1 VKPWLIYTRVSTED
15 QAREGVSLDAQR
27 CSCESMAKA
36 LSLPVAEV
44 ITDAGISAKNMT
56 DRPGVTRVMAAIE
69 AGTVAGVIIYK
80 LDRLTRSRRDLED
93 LLDRLS
99 QTGAGLI
106 SVSEKLDT
114 SSAMGRFFVAM
125 LGSIAQW
132 ERETIAERVQGAM
145 DFRKTQ
151 GGFVGG
157 PVPAGLRAVGGPGQ
171 RVLEV
176 DPTWGQVVQRIW
188 PAIIGGKTL
197 RQVADMLI
205 EAKLPTGRTG
215 SRWQPTTVR
224 KVALNSRY
232 VGVLCTQEQ
241 LDQVRAALAARWS
254 PKQPGRPSQRVVA
267 HSLRPWML
275 SGLAVCGQ
283 CGGHLVGVTSSNASG
298 KVYHWYRCST
308 RTHHGRARCDAK
320 DLRAEPWEDA
330 VVLSLVRNAQEAG
343 KIVPALVEYAELAAK
358 GSEDAQLKRR
368 ELTLARDKAAVEI
381 SRLVELAA
389 TGGATAQALAKP
401 IAERQQALDA
411 IHVNLAGYEAELH
424 ARSMSTE
431 QTEQLLVMLRK
442 DIDRLPE
449 LPPEEQSLAVRMLVS
464 RVVLRPIDKQT
475 GEVDLSINLPRLLG
489 NREFVSQCRM
499 VVVGALRTTLEYT
512 DQVVLRAG

>member
-1 VKPWLIYTRVSTED
+1 
-15 QAREGVSLDAQR
+15 
-27 CSCESMAKA
+27 MAKA

-56 DRPGVTRVMAAIE
+56 DRPGVLRAMAAVE
-69 AGTVAGVIIYK
+69 GDRVAGVIIYK

-93 LLDRLS
+93 LLDRFA
-99 QTGAGLI
+99 QAGAGLI

-125 LGSIAQW
+125 LGGIAQW

-145 DFRKTQ
+145 DHRRIQ

-176 DPTWGQVVQRIW
+176 DPTWGPVVQRIW

-205 EAKLPTGRTG
+205 DAQLPTGRTG
-215 SRWQPTTVR
+215 SRWQGTTVR

-241 LDQVRAALAARWS
+241 LDATRAALASRWS
-254 PKQPGRPSQRVVA
+254 PQNPDRPSQRVVA

-275 SGLAVCGQ
+275 SGIAECGS
-283 CGGHLVGVTSSNASG
+283 CGGRRVGVTSSNASG
-298 KVYHWYRCST
+298 KVYHWYRCSA
-308 RTHHGRARCDAK
+308 RTHHGAARCTAK
-320 DLRAEPWEDA
+320 DLRAEPWEAA
-330 VVLSLVRNAQEAG
+330 VVQSLVRNAEEAG
-343 KIVPALVEYAELAAK
+343 QLAPRLLAYVDHVRRASAGVVKQRDDLVM
-358 GSEDAQLKRR
+358 
-368 ELTLARDKAAVEI
+368 ARDKAAAEI

-389 TGGATAQALAKP
+389 TGSAAATALAEP
-401 IAERQQALDA
+401 LAERQRSLEALR
-411 IHVNLAGYEAELH
+411 VNLAGVEAQVQ
-424 ARSMSTE
+424 ASCMSAE
-431 QTEQLLVMLRK
+431 QAEQLLQALK
-442 DIDRLPE
+442 GEISRLPD
-449 LPPEEQSLAVRMLVS
+449 LPPEEQALAVRMLVS
-464 RVVLRPIDKQT
+464 RVVLRPIDKQK

-489 NREFVSQCRM
+489 TGEFVSQCPV
-499 VVVGALRTTLEYT
+499 VVVGALRTILEYT
-512 DQVVLRAG
+512 DQVLLR